1 MNMRVNNGTSAKQW
15 RQNTKKPRQ
24 QPWQTTL
31 GTTWKWKTFC
41 IFTDILQICT
51 ELVRYKSM
59 NVNVNDNI
67 VEVFVLV
74 RCAVTKPLI

>member
-31 GTTWKWKTFC
+31 GTTWKWKAFA
-41 IFTDILQICT
+41 FLQIYT
-51 ELVRYKSM
+51 EFVRYKSI
-59 NVNVNDNI
+59 NVNDNT
-67 VEVFVLV
+67 VKVFVLV
-74 RCAVTKPLI
+74 RCAVTQSL

>member
-1 MNMRVNNGTSAKQW
+1 MEPRESNGDKIPK
-15 RQNTKKPRQ
+15 NPRQ

-31 GTTWKWKTFC
+31 GTRWKWKTFC

-51 ELVRYKSM
+51 EFVRYKSI
-59 NVNVNDNI
+59 NVNANI

-74 RCAVTKPLI
+74 RRAVTKPLIQC